1 MIPVVIWYEYH
12 TSVFAVWRQL
22 PIYRYLHTNKYTVS
36 YDTWSTKR
44 VPLYRKSSYKVLRQ
58 RVPRETWNSR
68 ERRVNASANVIVKI
82 AIRLRT
88 WSNKTVRFVVVVG
101 KVRGAR
107 SYVYL
112 HACCDSQVLSLGM
125 AFEFT
130 QTYLYSGCCPQVYF
144 IPLAKT
150 RYYIELCISYTFRA
164 TPARSRHP
172 VVTKIGP
179 PIVDWDRQ
187 RSDKCTNS
195 ACSEWGVQ

>member
-1 MIPVVIWYEYH
+1 MNTFLRPGIYIQ
-12 TSVFAVWRQL
+12 TS
-22 PIYRYLHTNKYTVS
+22 TVS

-58 RVPRETWNSR
+58 HIPRETWSSR
-68 ERRVNASANVIVKI
+68 ERRVNASANVIVEV

-88 WSNKTVRFVVVVG
+88 WSNKTVRFVVG

-107 SYVYL
+107 SCVCL

-150 RYYIELCISYTFRA
+150 WYYIELCISYIPRYHQ
-164 TPARSRHP
+164 PARAGQI
-172 VVTKIGP
+172 KLM
-179 PIVDWDRQ
+179 
-187 RSDKCTNS
+187 
-195 ACSEWGVQ
+195 